1 VTFLDTADQYGAGHN
16 EVLIGRAVHG
26 QRDKVQL
33 ATKFG
38 IDRSGAGRAMTIRGD
53 AGYARYACASS
64 LLRLGV
70 DVIDL

>member
-33 ATKFG
+33 ATK
-38 IDRSGAGRAMTIRGD
+38 
-53 AGYARYACASS
+53 
-64 LLRLGV
+64 
-70 DVIDL
+70 